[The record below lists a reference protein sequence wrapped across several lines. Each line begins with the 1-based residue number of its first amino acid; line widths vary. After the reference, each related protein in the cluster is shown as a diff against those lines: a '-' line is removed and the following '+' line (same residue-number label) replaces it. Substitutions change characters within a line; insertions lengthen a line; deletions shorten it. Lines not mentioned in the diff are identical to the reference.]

1 MLLKIPE
8 VRSWDVIQ
16 NLPFEFSLPQIQ
28 PFMAIPLT
36 FYYWKTLH
44 HIQWWLDQA
53 QDILLHFLRQIKRLV
68 TQWIKL
74 NHHVTMGPLEYL
86 TLLVSYL
93 TEISR
98 IRLKLCIN
106 NFLFLSEFISFLICF
121 YYALLLVRQSQTRTI
136 PSKCWLQKEGKREK
150 KIFKKDWD
158 NINKWLIALDR
169 KKEKMNF
176 STRHPKPWGGSRQGN
191 KGDGEG

>member
-8 VRSWDVIQ
+8 VRSWGVIQ
-16 NLPFEFSLPQIQ
+16 NLPFEFSLPQMQ
-28 PFMAIPLT
+28 PFMVIPFT
-36 FYYWKTLH
+36 FYHWKTLH

-53 QDILLHFLRQIKRLV
+53 QDILLHLSQIKCLV

-74 NHHVTMGPLEYL
+74 NHHVIMGPLENL

-106 NFLFLSEFISFLICF
+106 NFLSELFITFLMYF
-121 YYALLLVRQSQTRTI
+121 YYVFLLLRQSETCTI
-136 PSKCWLQKEGKREK
+136 LFKWWVQQEGKREK
-150 KIFKKDWD
+150 KIFKWGWD
-158 NINKWLIALDR
+158 IINKCIRQEKKR
-169 KKEKMNF
+169 K
-176 STRHPKPWGGSRQGN
+176 
-191 KGDGEG
+191 